1 MPQESRRSWLG
12 ASQTR
17 GVPVRYHG
25 RAEDRGSVPVR
36 QRGVP
41 VRYHGHGI
49 KVQYNATREQRIVAR
64 CQSDNEASL
73 YDIMV

>member
-1 MPQESRRSWLG
+1 MVMVLRCNIMPQESRRSWLG

-17 GVPVRYHG
+17 GVPVRYH
-25 RAEDRGSVPVR
+25 D
-36 QRGVP
+36 
-41 VRYHGHGI
+41 HGI